1 VRYMPLPLAV
11 CASLFLLLPGPAAA
25 AGPDPVD
32 QPVAPADEPASR
44 GAGRLETQ
52 MIPELGQTIIYV
64 RFPDAAEGTATLEL
78 LDSAGDVR
86 ASSEVEISGGTGLT
100 VWDGRDAAGERLP
113 SDLYVARLSFA
124 GRELTA
130 PLVR

>member
-1 VRYMPLPLAV
+1 M
-11 CASLFLLLPGPAAA
+11 
-25 AGPDPVD
+25 
-32 QPVAPADEPASR
+32 
-44 GAGRLETQ
+44 T
-52 MIPELGQTIIYV
+52 GQTIIYV
-64 RFPDAAEGTATLEL
+64 RFPDAAEGTAMLEL

-124 GRELTA
+124 GRDLTA